1 MELIAALKLPIVTRN
16 YAIVLVCPSLDL
28 MSTRFHVMMM
38 SCAAEVRDAATIS
51 HLPLSF
57 HSILARSMTYRIG
70 SSPYSARRE
79 HVQVSAKNQNLGM
92 TPRRRAMTGGIQGLS
107 LVV

>member
-38 SCAAEVRDAATIS
+38 SRAAAVRDAATIS

-70 SSPYSARRE
+70 SLTYFACRESAY
-79 HVQVSAKNQNLGM
+79 VSAKNQNLGM
-92 TPRRRAMTGGIQGLS
+92 TPRRRAMTGGIRGLN